1 MKNRLKQVR
10 QHCDINLSQEAFGK
24 RLGVTGAA
32 ISRIESGNREP
43 SEQII
48 LSICREFNVNEVWLR
63 TGKGE
68 MFRNVPEAQIA
79 QIVGEFD
86 LDELDQRI
94 ILGYLRLS
102 EADRAAV
109 KRLINSIATP
119 DTTGQERTQ
128 ADADGQERTEVDIAA
143 KVAELERQNQELA
156 AKVAAMEE
164 EDALMEEAEQSSV
177 SDGSSGNTRLA

>member
-1 MKNRLKQVR
+1 MNTGQRVFDLRKQIGLN
-10 QHCDINLSQEAFGK
+10 QAEFGK
-24 RLGVTGAA
+24 RIGVTRSA
-32 ISRIESGNREP
+32 ICNYENGSRSI
-43 SEQII
+43 SEQAI
-48 LSICREFNVNEVWLR
+48 LSICREFNVNETWLR
-63 TGKGE
+63 TGNGE

-128 ADADGQERTEVDIAA
+128 ADTDGQERTEVDIAA

-177 SDGSSGNTRLA
+177 SDGSSGGTRLA